1 VANSLSLPLCILRNN
16 FSFATQKNNMEENK
30 NTEPTETIIDSVENE
45 IEQPIVVEETKSPI
59 ELLQEELTAEKDKSL
74 RLFAE
79 FDNYKKRTSK
89 ERMELIQTA
98 GKEVVISMLPVLD
111 DFERALKQMET
122 AQDVAAVKEGI
133 QMIHNKFK
141 STLEQKGLKEMQ
153 AIQQEFN
160 ADVHEAITEIPAPTE
175 ALKGKVIDQVEKG
188 YYLFDKIIRF
198 AKVVVGK

>member
-1 VANSLSLPLCILRNN
+1 
-16 FSFATQKNNMEENK
+16 MEETINK
-30 NTEPTETIIDSVENE
+30 HQTENTIESAESIH
-45 IEQPIVVEETKSPI
+45 IEQPIVEESKSPI

-79 FDNYKKRTSK
+79 FDNFKKRTSK
-89 ERMELIQTA
+89 ERLELIQTA

-111 DFERALKQMET
+111 DFERALKQMEN
-122 AQDVAAVKEGI
+122 AQDVTAVKEGV
-133 QMIHNKFK
+133 QMIYNKFK
-141 STLEQKGLKEMQ
+141 NTLEQKGLKEMQ

-160 ADVHEAITEIPAPTE
+160 ADVHEAITEIPAPTDD
-175 ALKGKVIDQVEKG
+175 LKGKVIDQVEKG

>member
-1 VANSLSLPLCILRNN
+1 
-16 FSFATQKNNMEENK
+16 MEENK
-30 NTEPTETIIDSVENE
+30 NVEQMENTASAVETSVE
-45 IEQPIVVEETKSPI
+45 EQAIPEQTKS
-59 ELLQEELTAEKDKSL
+59 ELEKTQEELSAEKDRYI

-79 FDNYKKRTSK
+79 FDNFKKRTSK
-89 ERMELIQTA
+89 ERLELIQTA
-98 GKEVVISMLPVLD
+98 GKEVVVSMLPVLD

-122 AQDVAAVKEGI
+122 AQDLAAVKEGV
-133 QMIHNKFK
+133 QMIYNKFK
-141 STLEQKGLKEMQ
+141 TTLEQKGLKEMQ

-175 ALKGKVIDQVEKG
+175 DLKGKVIDQVEKG

>member
-1 VANSLSLPLCILRNN
+1 
-16 FSFATQKNNMEENK
+16 MEDTKTVEQVDNAASAA
-30 NTEPTETIIDSVENE
+30 ETN
-45 IEQPIVVEETKSPI
+45 VEEQAIPEQTKS
-59 ELLQEELTAEKDKSL
+59 ELEKLQEELSAEKDRHI

-79 FDNYKKRTSK
+79 FDNFKKRTSK
-89 ERMELIQTA
+89 ERLELIQTA
-98 GKEVVISMLPVLD
+98 GKEVVVSMLPVLD

-122 AQDVAAVKEGI
+122 AQDLAAVKEGV

-141 STLEQKGLKEMQ
+141 ATLEQKGLKEMQ

-175 ALKGKVIDQVEKG
+175 DLKGKVIDQVEKG

>member
-1 VANSLSLPLCILRNN
+1 
-16 FSFATQKNNMEENK
+16 MEETLNS
-30 NTEPTETIIDSVENE
+30 NQTENATESVN
-45 IEQPIVVEETKSPI
+45 IEQPVVEETKSPI
-59 ELLQEELTAEKDKSL
+59 EKLQEELASEKDRHI

-89 ERMELIQTA
+89 ERLELIQTA
-98 GKEVVISMLPVLD
+98 GKEVVVSMLPVLD

-122 AQDVAAVKEGI
+122 AQDVAAVKEGV
-133 QMIHNKFK
+133 QMIYNKFK

-153 AIQQEFN
+153 AVQQEFN
-160 ADVHEAITEIPAPTE
+160 ADVHEAITEIPAPSE
-175 ALKGKVIDQVEKG
+175 DLKGKVIDQVEKG

>member
-1 VANSLSLPLCILRNN
+1 
-16 FSFATQKNNMEENK
+16 MEDNKTVEQMENAASAV
-30 NTEPTETIIDSVENE
+30 ETSVE
-45 IEQPIVVEETKSPI
+45 EQAIPEQTKS
-59 ELLQEELTAEKDKSL
+59 ELEKTQEELSAEKDRYI

-79 FDNYKKRTSK
+79 FDNFKKRTSK
-89 ERMELIQTA
+89 ERLELIQTA
-98 GKEVVISMLPVLD
+98 GKEVVVSMLPVLD

-122 AQDVAAVKEGI
+122 AQDLAAVKEGV

-141 STLEQKGLKEMQ
+141 TTLEQKGLKEMQ

-160 ADVHEAITEIPAPTE
+160 ADVHEAITEIPAPT
-175 ALKGKVIDQVEKG
+175 ADLKGKVIDQVEKG